1 MPDAVQANPAES
13 AESDAAVMLALR
25 IAGAGAARDMDAE
38 TAFYRQLAP
47 RVRRY
52 GLRHLRDASAADDLM
67 QQVMLLALDQLRAG
81 RVREPE
87 RVVSFIFGSCR
98 TLVLAMHR
106 KESRRES
113 LMERHG
119 EVLASADIAI
129 APRHD
134 HERVARCLDALRER
148 ERSVLLMSFYD
159 EKPAWEV
166 ADELGLTA
174 GNVRVIRHRGI
185 TQLRRCVEGSRE
197 LTA

>member
-1 MPDAVQANPAES
+1 MPHAAQTIASES
-13 AESDAAVMLALR
+13 GDSDAEVILALR
-25 IAGAGAARDMDAE
+25 IAGAGAARDIEAE
-38 TAFYRQLAP
+38 AALYRQLAP

-67 QQVMLLALDQLRAG
+67 QQVMLLALDQLRTG

-87 RVVSFIFGSCR
+87 RVVSFVFGSCR
-98 TLVLAMHR
+98 TLVLAMQR

-113 LMERHG
+113 LLARHG
-119 EVLASADIAI
+119 EVLALADISI

-134 HERVARCLDALRER
+134 HERVARCLDSLRER

-159 EKPAWEV
+159 EKPAEV
-166 ADELGLTA
+166 VAGELGLTA

-185 TQLRRCVEGSRE
+185 AQLRHCVEGGRE
-197 LTA
+197 ASA

>member
-1 MPDAVQANPAES
+1 MSQEALGAEPDPAVT
-13 AESDAAVMLALR
+13 LALR
-25 IAGAGAARDMDAE
+25 IAGAGAARDIEAE
-38 TAFYRQLAP
+38 TALYRHLAP

-67 QQVMLLALDQLRAG
+67 QQVMLLALDQLRTG

-98 TLVLAMHR
+98 TLVLAMRR
-106 KESRRES
+106 KESRREA
-113 LMERHG
+113 LLERHG
-119 EVLASADIAI
+119 ESLASAEITI

-159 EKPAWEV
+159 DKPAEV
-166 ADELGLTA
+166 VAGELGLTA

-185 TQLRRCVEGSRE
+185 AQLRRCVASGRE
-197 LTA
+197 VAA

>member
-1 MPDAVQANPAES
+1 MPDAVQAEAAEPAE
-13 AESDAAVMLALR
+13 ADPEVGLALR
-25 IAGAGAARDMDAE
+25 IASAGAARDVEAE
-38 TAFYRQLAP
+38 SALYRQLAP

-52 GLRHLRDASAADDLM
+52 GLRHLRDAAAADDLM
-67 QQVMLLALDQLRAG
+67 QQVMLLALDRLRTG
-81 RVREPE
+81 GVREPE
-87 RVVSFIFGSCR
+87 RVVSFVFGSCR

-113 LMERHG
+113 LLERHG
-119 EVLASADIAI
+119 ELLAAAEIPI

-159 EKPAWEV
+159 EKPAEV
-166 ADELGLTA
+166 VAGELGLTA

-185 TQLRRCVEGSRE
+185 AQLRRCVEGGRE
-197 LTA
+197 LAA

>member
-1 MPDAVQANPAES
+1 MSQAALRAEPDPEVT
-13 AESDAAVMLALR
+13 LALR
-25 IAGAGAARDMDAE
+25 IVGAGAVRDIEAE
-38 TAFYRQLAP
+38 TALYRHLAP

-67 QQVMLLALDQLRAG
+67 QQVMLLALDQLRTG

-106 KESRRES
+106 KESRREA
-113 LMERHG
+113 LLELHG
-119 EVLASADIAI
+119 ESLASAEITV

-159 EKPAWEV
+159 EKPAEV
-166 ADELGLTA
+166 VAGELGLTA
-174 GNVRVIRHRGI
+174 GNALSMRCARHSTRGSY
-185 TQLRRCVEGSRE
+185 TPS
-197 LTA
+197 

>member
-1 MPDAVQANPAES
+1 MPHAVQAKTAEP
-13 AESDAAVMLALR
+13 AESDAEAVLALR
-25 IAGAGAARDMDAE
+25 IASAGASRDVEAE
-38 TAFYRQLAP
+38 TALYRQLAP

-67 QQVMLLALDQLRAG
+67 QQVMLLTLDQLRTG

-98 TLVLAMHR
+98 TLAIAMHR

-113 LMERHG
+113 LLERHG
-119 EVLASADIAI
+119 GMLASSDISI

-148 ERSVLLMSFYD
+148 ERCVLLMSFYD
-159 EKPAWEV
+159 EKPAEAV
-166 ADELGLTA
+166 AGELGLSA

-185 TQLRRCVEGSRE
+185 AQLRRCVEGGRE
-197 LTA
+197 LAA

>member
-1 MPDAVQANPAES
+1 MRTEPDSEAT
-13 AESDAAVMLALR
+13 LALR
-25 IAGAGAARDMDAE
+25 IAGAGAVRDIEAE
-38 TAFYRQLAP
+38 TALYRHLAP

-67 QQVMLLALDQLRAG
+67 QQVMLLVLDQLRTG
-81 RVREPE
+81 RLREPE

-106 KESRRES
+106 KESRRDALLE
-113 LMERHG
+113 LHG
-119 EVLASADIAI
+119 ESLASAEITI

-148 ERSVLLMSFYD
+148 ERSVLVMSFYD
-159 EKPAWEV
+159 EKPAEV
-166 ADELGLTA
+166 VAGELGLTA

-185 TQLRRCVEGSRE
+185 AQLRRCVASGRE
-197 LTA
+197 VAA

>member
-1 MPDAVQANPAES
+1 MSNAVQAES
-13 AESDAAVMLALR
+13 AGTEAEVRLALR
-25 IAGAGAARDMDAE
+25 VAGAGAARDVEAE
-38 TAFYRQLAP
+38 TALYRHLAP

-67 QQVMLLALDQLRAG
+67 QQVMLLVLDRLRTG

-113 LMERHG
+113 LLERHG
-119 EVLASADIAI
+119 ETLAASEIAV

-134 HERVARCLDALRER
+134 HERVARCLDGLRER
-148 ERSVLLMSFYD
+148 ERSVLVMSFYD
-159 EKPAWEV
+159 EKPADEV
-166 ADELGLTA
+166 AGELGLTA

-185 TQLRRCVEGSRE
+185 AQLRRCVEGGRE
-197 LTA
+197 LSA

>member
-1 MPDAVQANPAES
+1 MSQAALQAEPDPEVT
-13 AESDAAVMLALR
+13 LALR
-25 IAGAGAARDMDAE
+25 IAGAGAVRDIEAE
-38 TAFYRQLAP
+38 TALYRLLAP

-52 GLRHLRDASAADDLM
+52 GLGHLRDASAADDLM
-67 QQVMLLALDQLRAG
+67 QQVMLLALGQLRTG

-106 KESRRES
+106 KESRREA
-113 LMERHG
+113 LLEVHG
-119 EVLASADIAI
+119 ESLASAEITI

-159 EKPAWEV
+159 EKPAEV
-166 ADELGLTA
+166 VAGELGLTA

-185 TQLRRCVEGSRE
+185 AQLRRCVASGRE
-197 LTA
+197 VAA

>member
-1 MPDAVQANPAES
+1 MLQAALQAEPDPEVT
-13 AESDAAVMLALR
+13 LALR
-25 IAGAGAARDMDAE
+25 IAGAGAVRDIEAE
-38 TAFYRQLAP
+38 TALYRLLAP

-52 GLRHLRDASAADDLM
+52 GLGHLRDASAADDLM
-67 QQVMLLALDQLRAG
+67 QQVMLLALGQLRTG

-106 KESRRES
+106 KESRREA
-113 LMERHG
+113 LLEVHG
-119 EVLASADIAI
+119 ESLASAEITI

-159 EKPAWEV
+159 EKPAEV
-166 ADELGLTA
+166 VAGELGLTA

-185 TQLRRCVEGSRE
+185 AQLRRCVANGRE
-197 LTA
+197 VAA

>member
-1 MPDAVQANPAES
+1 MPNAVQATSAES
-13 AESDAAVMLALR
+13 AGSDAEVTLAVR
-25 IAGAGAARDMDAE
+25 IASAGAARDIEAE
-38 TAFYRQLAP
+38 TELYRHLAP

-67 QQVMLLALDQLRAG
+67 QQVMLLVLDQLRRG

-106 KESRRES
+106 KETRREN
-113 LMERHG
+113 LLERHG
-119 EVLASADIAI
+119 EVLASSDISI

-134 HERVARCLDALRER
+134 HERIARCLDALRER

-159 EKPAWEV
+159 ERPAEEV
-166 ADELGLTA
+166 AGELGLTA

-185 TQLRRCVEGSRE
+185 AQLRRCVEGGRE
-197 LTA
+197 LAA

>member
-1 MPDAVQANPAES
+1 MPYAVQAQASESTDSNPE
-13 AESDAAVMLALR
+13 VMLAMR
-25 IAGAGAARDMDAE
+25 IAKAGPARDLDAE
-38 TAFYRQLAP
+38 AALYRQLAP

-67 QQVMLLALDQLRAG
+67 QQVMLLALDQLRSG

-98 TLVLAMHR
+98 TLAIAMHR

-113 LMERHG
+113 LLERHG
-119 EVLASADIAI
+119 EALATSDISI

-148 ERSVLLMSFYD
+148 ERCVLLMSFYD
-159 EKPAWEV
+159 EKPAEAV
-166 ADELGLTA
+166 AGELGLTA

-185 TQLRRCVEGSRE
+185 AQLRRCVEGARE
-197 LTA
+197 LAA

>member
-1 MPDAVQANPAES
+1 MSQAALQAEPDPEVT
-13 AESDAAVMLALR
+13 LALR
-25 IAGAGAARDMDAE
+25 IAGAGAAAVRDIEAE
-38 TAFYRQLAP
+38 TGLYRLLAP

-67 QQVMLLALDQLRAG
+67 QQVMLRALDQLRTG

-98 TLVLAMHR
+98 TLVLAMRR
-106 KESRRES
+106 KESRREA
-113 LMERHG
+113 LLELHG
-119 EVLASADIAI
+119 ESLVSAEITL

-159 EKPAWEV
+159 EKPAEV
-166 ADELGLTA
+166 VAGELGLTA

-185 TQLRRCVEGSRE
+185 AQLRRCVASGRE
-197 LTA
+197 VAA